1 MERLSFP
8 DRPFDAS
15 MPLLKQKRPL
25 PYRIIVPGHFTF
37 FLSANWNFPNCR
49 QESAEVS
56 SSSLVVLFDRVY
68 LPLFTPPP
76 EQIDLFQSATIL
88 PGGGGGGNFHGR
100 RWILR
105 GENINT
111 KKERERSLNESLKFI
126 LRVELSA
133 RVYLQR
139 AEDEKNK
146 GNNFI
151 LMYFTG
157 WWNDQEQVSGFSHV
171 PTSSWP

>member
-1 MERLSFP
+1 MERPRLSFP

-76 EQIDLFQSATIL
+76 EQIDLFQSATIS
-88 PGGGGGGNFHGR
+88 P
-100 RWILR
+100 W
-105 GENINT
+105 GEGKIST
-111 KKERERSLNESLKFI
+111 EG
-126 LRVELSA
+126 
-133 RVYLQR
+133 
-139 AEDEKNK
+139 DEFFEEK
-146 GNNFI
+146 
-151 LMYFTG
+151 T
-157 WWNDQEQVSGFSHV
+157 
-171 PTSSWP
+171 